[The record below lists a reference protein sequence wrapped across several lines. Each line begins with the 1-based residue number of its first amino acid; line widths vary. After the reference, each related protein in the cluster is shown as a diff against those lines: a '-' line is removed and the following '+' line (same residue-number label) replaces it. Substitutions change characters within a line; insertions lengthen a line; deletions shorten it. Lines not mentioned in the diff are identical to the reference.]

1 MSLSDSYFDILAD
14 ILGSCVKFWRKFKK
28 VQGYK
33 TKQKKGLIFVILRA
47 NVLPNFLD
55 CKQSF
60 VCFRAFGVQKLL

>member
-1 MSLSDSYFDILAD
+1 MIL
-14 ILGSCVKFWRKFKK
+14 ILIFWLIFWVVVSNFVGNLKK
-28 VQGYK
+28 YK
-33 TKQKKGLIFVILRA
+33 VTKQSKKGLIFVILRA

>member
-14 ILGSCVKFWRKFKK
+14 IFGSCVKFGGNLKK
-28 VQGYK
+28 CK
-33 TKQKKGLIFVILRA
+33 DTKQSKKGLIFVILRA

>member
-1 MSLSDSYFDILAD
+1 MSDSYFDILAD
-14 ILGSCVKFWRKFKK
+14 ILGGCVKFGGNLKK
-28 VQGYK
+28 CK
-33 TKQKKGLIFVILRA
+33 ATKQSKKGLIFVILRV